1 MERRRQQIPDRS
13 QALITAMRSVV
24 RLAGQRRGRTY
35 RAILDKVSCPVLLL
49 QGDRDRLVPVA
60 VARAA
65 ARAHPSWTLEVLPGI
80 GHVPQLEVPEETAR
94 LVTAWLGENGRN
106 GRAGAGAQASPVK
119 AVFRTAG
126 QKVSRAL
133 GRSPQPGQD

>member
-1 MERRRQQIPDRS
+1 
-13 QALITAMRSVV
+13 
-24 RLAGQRRGRTY
+24 
-35 RAILDKVSCPVLLL
+35 
-49 QGDRDRLVPVA
+49 VA
-60 VARAA
+60 CAA

-80 GHVPQLEVPEETAR
+80 GHVPQLEVPAETAR
-94 LVTAWLGENGRN
+94 LITGWLGGDGRN
-106 GRAGAGAQASPVK
+106 GRAGAGPAGAAAQASPVS